1 MVNRNV
7 PRLINKNKLVGLP
20 IYRHCFHFS
29 TLKYYRQPSLRL
41 GRHITLKHDTAALSL
56 SHHHTFQSTMSTSK
70 FGYRSR
76 DWHNPNICRLS
87 ISFASASEHITQQK
101 MSTNSTATLV
111 ALDEGHEAT
120 QSLTLPYR
128 GPAPHSAPL
137 SATSQNFAYHPSR
150 IPSDPNKI
158 FRTHVVNMYKTDRL
172 GSKTWSC
179 QVCGKGATKVYHSA
193 TSLLSPLGSNLID
206 ELIFT
211 CNAPRCSNYGSDLAN
226 HFGKHQIPESA
237 ATSCENCD
245 RRSNVKLCGGCT
257 FSCKFATLRVFR
269 RNK

>member
-1 MVNRNV
+1 
-7 PRLINKNKLVGLP
+7 
-20 IYRHCFHFS
+20 
-29 TLKYYRQPSLRL
+29 
-41 GRHITLKHDTAALSL
+41 
-56 SHHHTFQSTMSTSK
+56 
-70 FGYRSR
+70 
-76 DWHNPNICRLS
+76 
-87 ISFASASEHITQQK
+87 

-211 CNAPRCSNYGSDLAN
+211 CNAPRCSNYGSDLTN

-257 FSCKFATLRVFR
+257 FSYGSRNGRTQIIGHTKKPRNRRAKSQQGVRNRQLDPFASEQLLLESGMFSNNDERDLP
-269 RNK
+269 